1 MWPGRHLARFC
12 RRVMFVLVSGMLLAG
27 VQSGSPGPGALA
39 RGAVPAGRDH
49 QLRGFSRELRAELRR
64 CSAINKSAH
73 QPQKS
78 QPKIFNTAHPGR
90 ADKPGTIDLA

>member
-1 MWPGRHLARFC
+1 
-12 RRVMFVLVSGMLLAG
+12 MFVLVSGMLLAG
-27 VQSGSPGPGALA
+27 VQSWIPRPRELS
-39 RGAVPAGRDH
+39 RGAAPAGRDH
-49 QLRGFSRELRAELRR
+49 HLRGLGLELRAEPRR
-64 CSAINKSAH
+64 CSEINISAH